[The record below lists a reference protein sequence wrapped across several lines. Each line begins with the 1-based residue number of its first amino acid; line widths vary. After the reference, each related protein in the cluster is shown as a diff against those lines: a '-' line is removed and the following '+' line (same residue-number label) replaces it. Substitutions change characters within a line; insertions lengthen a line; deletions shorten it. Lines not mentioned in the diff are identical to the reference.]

1 MHTCPIFLLYTNQLS
16 KFKYKFVELNWS
28 NKEKG
33 FLRHLP
39 ERTAHVLMWCVYGNR
54 ALFK

>member
-28 NKEKG
+28 YKEKG

-54 ALFK
+54 ALF